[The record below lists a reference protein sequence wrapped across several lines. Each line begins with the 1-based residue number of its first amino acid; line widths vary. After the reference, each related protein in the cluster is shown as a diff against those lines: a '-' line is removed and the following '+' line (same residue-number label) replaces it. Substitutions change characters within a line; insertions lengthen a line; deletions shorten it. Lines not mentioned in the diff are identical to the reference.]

1 MSGRRI
7 TALAMLLPGTWALAQ
22 SLQWTQA
29 APASIVDSTGTVPL
43 AGRLSTIVSVGTG
56 AIAAGEGGVW
66 LSKDAGAAWVPLSDG
81 SWVTALAASGD
92 GSAIYA
98 ANALG
103 VSSSFDGGQTWGT
116 PSSSGMPA
124 GAVVE
129 RLALDPGNE
138 RHVLAALGGPAPALV
153 GSGDGGET
161 WSAVASLDV
170 TDLAWSGSSVL
181 AAARSA
187 LLFSSDDGA
196 SFAPLATL
204 AGKTWVAVCAAA
216 KGFEAL
222 AAGADADVL
231 PIDAAGNLGTPGAV
245 PQAAVA
251 GTTAFALS
259 CSGTSIWLGG
269 AGIWL
274 DANGGAPWSKIAG
287 PSAGI
292 GAIHALAMGVVGVWV
307 ASDTGAWQAA
317 TGSGLASANQGLLN
331 AGVTGIALGAG
342 GATVAMDAL
351 GVGAGGIQGGSAW
364 AQIAAAPALSALT
377 QAGSLYGLVAGSGV
391 LAQSSDGGKTWTSA
405 AAAAGYTALAGSTD
419 GIWLGDGGG
428 VVIAPGGPR
437 EQLPGGIVAIAAD
450 RSGAAAWAASGAE
463 VWRTADGGQ
472 TWVQKSVLP
481 EVPTAMAVD
490 PVRENVI
497 AAATADGEYV
507 SVDGGASWL
516 ALSGGLGAAPCA
528 ALAFDSGETL
538 WAGTLGRGLW
548 ELPLASASPAV
559 QYVLPSTAPVA
570 STVTLPIHI
579 AAFGQP
585 IRGAELD
592 WSESEG
598 GYVVQ
603 SGSAVSDAGGNAV
616 VALQVPQ
623 QVGTVAVAVGVS
635 GAGAGAT
642 VAQSFDA
649 TALGLAALAVISG
662 ANQQALAGQTLPQP
676 IVIEAE
682 DAYGNPVAGVA
693 VGFTGGDF
701 SAASVI
707 TGNDGLAK
715 VAFTLPV
722 QVGAV
727 TLSASAAGGMRAS
740 WNEIGT
746 GAPDY
751 SLAITPPVNA
761 VAPFQNASLLLQV
774 AAVNGFNAAVS
785 LRCIVPATGCSVAPA
800 SVLPGQSATVTV
812 NGSAAGNQGS
822 MMVEVEGDA
831 NHSAVATVLLQALGL
846 TASGNA
852 LTLQAGASASLP
864 LAVASINGLAGN
876 VELGATMSDGS
887 PLPAT
892 LAAEFQPS
900 AIDLSASSAPMTVQ
914 FAVSAGSAARAA
926 PWGRMTLELLF
937 AALLAA
943 EVRSRRG
950 TAPRR
955 RAWGIHR
962 GRGGIRLVL
971 VAGLA
976 LLMAGCGGAAGGVVA
991 VVKGS
996 APAMRYGLV
1005 ITASSNGLVASLPVT
1020 VTVVP

>member
-1 MSGRRI
+1 
-7 TALAMLLPGTWALAQ
+7 
-22 SLQWTQA
+22 
-29 APASIVDSTGTVPL
+29 
-43 AGRLSTIVSVGTG
+43 
-56 AIAAGEGGVW
+56 
-66 LSKDAGAAWVPLSDG
+66 
-81 SWVTALAASGD
+81 
-92 GSAIYA
+92 
-98 ANALG
+98 
-103 VSSSFDGGQTWGT
+103 
-116 PSSSGMPA
+116 
-124 GAVVE
+124 
-129 RLALDPGNE
+129 
-138 RHVLAALGGPAPALV
+138 
-153 GSGDGGET
+153 
-161 WSAVASLDV
+161 WSAVASLDG
-170 TDLAWSGSSVL
+170 TDLAWNGSSVL

-204 AGKTWVAVCAAA
+204 AGKTWGAVCAAA
-216 KGFEAL
+216 TGFEAL
-222 AAGADADVL
+222 AAGTDADVL
-231 PIDAAGNLGTPGAV
+231 PIDAAGNLGTLSAV

-251 GTTAFALS
+251 GATAFALS

-269 AGIWL
+269 AGIWYG
-274 DANGGAPWSKIAG
+274 ANGGATWSKLAG

-292 GAIHALAMGVVGVWV
+292 GAIHALAMGVAGLWV
-307 ASDTGAWQAA
+307 ASHTGAWQAVL
-317 TGSGLASANQGLLN
+317 GSGLASANQGLLN

-364 AQIAAAPALSALT
+364 TQIAAAPALSALT
-377 QAGSLYGLVAGSGV
+377 QAGGLYGLVAGSGV

-405 AAAAGYTALAGSTD
+405 ASAAGYTALAGSAD

-428 VVIAPGGPR
+428 VVIAPGGTR
-437 EQLPGGIVAIAAD
+437 EQLPGGIAAIAAD

-472 TWVQKSVLP
+472 TWVQKS
-481 EVPTAMAVD
+481 VD

-598 GYVVQ
+598 GRVVQ
-603 SGSAVSDAGGNAV
+603 SGSAVSDASGNAV

-649 TALGLAALAVISG
+649 TALGLATLAVISG

-785 LRCIVPATGCSVAPA
+785 LRCIVPATGCSV
-800 SVLPGQSATVTV
+800 
-812 NGSAAGNQGS
+812 
-822 MMVEVEGDA
+822 
-831 NHSAVATVLLQALGL
+831 
-846 TASGNA
+846 
-852 LTLQAGASASLP
+852 
-864 LAVASINGLAGN
+864 
-876 VELGATMSDGS
+876 
-887 PLPAT
+887 
-892 LAAEFQPS
+892 
-900 AIDLSASSAPMTVQ
+900 
-914 FAVSAGSAARAA
+914 
-926 PWGRMTLELLF
+926 
-937 AALLAA
+937 
-943 EVRSRRG
+943 
-950 TAPRR
+950 
-955 RAWGIHR
+955 
-962 GRGGIRLVL
+962 
-971 VAGLA
+971 
-976 LLMAGCGGAAGGVVA
+976 
-991 VVKGS
+991 
-996 APAMRYGLV
+996 
-1005 ITASSNGLVASLPVT
+1005 
-1020 VTVVP
+1020 